1 MRTRN
6 FFALLIVSGA
16 VVAAVAPIGMG
27 RAPEAALATEVATGS
42 SPPTLQRGPPAAA
55 QSANASSTTGT
66 GRAITDV
73 DGDGRTDLLLD
84 HMSTGGL
91 AYWRMHG
98 AEVMHAS
105 PNLGS
110 PPGYQRV
117 TTGDF
122 NGDGRVD
129 IVWVDPRDQQILLW
143 LADGTGGFTTA
154 PVGQHGLNWRV
165 FSAGD
170 VDGDG
175 KSDLLLRAD
184 KYIAYWAMD
193 GATIL
198 RQPMPF
204 TAPEGLTLVAH
215 GDFNGDRRL
224 DIVWEA
230 TATRTLSMWL
240 GTGDGFTSA
249 PVRDY
254 VQGWKVWGA
263 GDIDADG
270 KSDLLLTH
278 PSERFLA
285 YWLMDGAT
293 PVRFSPAFR
302 LSGEDEPIRRFGPVA
317 VGDYNGDG
325 KLDILSSRERDRQ
338 LMIWFGDG
346 NGFVAVPTM
355 SHAPGWRVA
364 RSFGTDGA
372 PVRPYVHSDADGDG
386 RSDFFVVGVT
396 TRQSD
401 QPWQYEAETGWN
413 FYDRDGVRPP
423 VLQYNPPLGGR
434 LLATGDFDGDVRADA
449 VIEKDPDSQGLRRTV
464 IRLSS
469 ALPQHEVQIP
479 TPAAGW
485 RIVAA
490 NDVDGD
496 GLSDL
501 LLAEGSPLPDLRGY
515 AVRTENPEMRGF
527 AYWVMA
533 RGGVVRRYSIGFVVD
548 PATPRLVARGDF
560 DGDARLDLVWGSP
573 AGTAERRLVQW
584 QGDGNGFRAVG
595 LANSTGPVEG
605 PAEGWHVFGSGDV
618 NGDGK
623 SDLLLQQ
630 STDAT
635 RDYWSGLA
643 YWTMDRNVIRAYSTG
658 FRSGG
663 GDRAFGDYNGD
674 GYLDFVFVDQPTTKT
689 PRFLTLWTGDGN
701 GFRSENVG
709 WICGRIWSNGCGT
722 EMIFNR

>member
-1 MRTRN
+1 MRT
-6 FFALLIVSGA
+6 G
-16 VVAAVAPIGMG
+16 PK
-27 RAPEAALATEVATGS
+27 PEAEQAADAEVRAVPLRSHRNAPGTAKFGTAFPTASTGGAL
-42 SPPTLQRGPPAAA
+42 
-55 QSANASSTTGT
+55 
-66 GRAITDV
+66 TDV
-73 DGDGRTDLLLD
+73 EGDGRTDILLD
-84 HMSTGGL
+84 HPATGGL
-91 AYWRMHG
+91 AYWRMQG
-98 AEVMHAS
+98 ADVLYTS

-110 PPGYQRV
+110 PPGYERIA
-117 TTGDF
+117 TGDF
-122 NGDGRVD
+122 DGDGRVD
-129 IVWVDPRDQQILLW
+129 IVWVNQREQRVLFW
-143 LADGTGGFTTA
+143 LADGRGGFTAA

-165 FSAGD
+165 FGAGD

-184 KYIAYWAMD
+184 NYIAYWAMD

-204 TAPEGLTLVAH
+204 TQPEGLTLVAH

-230 TATRTLSMWL
+230 PATRTLSMWL
-240 GTGDGFTSA
+240 GRGDGFTSA
-249 PVRDY
+249 PVRAY

-263 GDIDADG
+263 GDINGDG

-278 PSERFLA
+278 PSERFFA

-293 PVRFSPAFR
+293 PVRYSPALR

-325 KLDILSSRERDRQ
+325 KLDILSSRERDRE
-338 LMIWFGDG
+338 LMLWFGDG

-355 SHAPGWRVA
+355 SHTLGWRVA
-364 RSFGTDGA
+364 RSFATDGA

-386 RSDFFVVGVT
+386 KSDFLVLGVT
-396 TRQSD
+396 SRSID
-401 QPWQYEAETGWN
+401 PPWQYEAETGWN
-413 FYDRDGVRPP
+413 FYDRDGVSPP
-423 VLQYNPPLGGR
+423 VLQYNASLGGR
-434 LLATGDFDGDVRADA
+434 LLATGDFDGDARADA
-449 VIEKDPDSQGLRRTV
+449 VIEKDPDNQGLRRTV
-464 IRLSS
+464 IRLST
-469 ALPQHEVQIP
+469 ALPQYEVQIP

-501 LLAEGSPLPDLRGY
+501 LLGEGSPLPDLRGY

-548 PATPRLVARGDF
+548 PAMSRLVARGDF
-560 DGDARLDLVWGSP
+560 DGDTRLDLVWGSP
-573 AGTAERRLVQW
+573 VGSNERRLVQW

-595 LANSTGPVEG
+595 LESQAGRVDG
-605 PAEGWHVFGSGDV
+605 PAEGWHVFGAGDV

-635 RDYWSGLA
+635 RDYWTGIA
-643 YWTMDRNVIRAYSTG
+643 YWTMDRNVIRAYSPG

-709 WICGRIWSNGCGT
+709 WICGRLGSNGCGT